1 MTFDDFGFFSKDDVF
16 ATFYWSKSIMILQIL
31 YLKYVPKILE
41 AEICYCSRD
50 PLIRCCHSF
59 AVLESRP

>member
-1 MTFDDFGFFSKDDVF
+1 MLFVLFWNETTYLQHPIDQ
-16 ATFYWSKSIMILQIL
+16 KSIMILQIL
-31 YLKYVPKILE
+31 YLKYFTKKILKLIFVLE
-41 AEICYCSRD
+41 YRG